1 METES
6 ARYVNYPFG
15 FFFFF
20 PSCVFCSA
28 WVLSSI
34 LFMVRVLMQPLPFRK
49 VVVGF
54 TVDSLQGVCILDV
67 SCSRQHGCLGWG
79 GGEVGVCRFKE
90 WEFKAFFFF
99 LFVGGSRGGRFRATI
114 MAVIRKKIVQVCE
127 GGAFDERVNI
137 GSSHTCWHTVWYSCL
152 FVCVSVSSI
161 WCGCFSPRWR
171 ILLFCTVASW
181 NEIKLT
187 LTRLLLLA

>member
-1 METES
+1 MADDGEGDSPPPYTDRENGDRKRS
-6 ARYVNYPFG
+6 VCKLPFWV

-99 LFVGGSRGGRFRATI
+99 FLLGVLEGEDFEQPLWQWSERKLSKFVRE
-114 MAVIRKKIVQVCE
+114 V
-127 GGAFDERVNI
+127 
-137 GSSHTCWHTVWYSCL
+137 
-152 FVCVSVSSI
+152 
-161 WCGCFSPRWR
+161 
-171 ILLFCTVASW
+171 LLMK
-181 NEIKLT
+181 ELT
-187 LTRLLLLA
+187 